1 MSISFLTRV
10 LSVSTAS
17 DLLTMSVSAADKIV
31 RTIAVYLAILL
42 LMRLAGKL
50 SLIHI

>member
-17 DLLTMSVSAADKIV
+17 DLLTMSVSPADTIV
-31 RTIAVYLAILL
+31 RTIAVYPAILL
-42 LMRLAGKL
+42 LIRLAGKRL
-50 SLIHI
+50 LA